1 MLTILGGVPTSE
13 HKLMLEHEREG
24 IAKAKA
30 ERKQKQHKPIAAV

>member
-30 ERKQKQHKPIAAV
+30 EGKQKQHKPIAAV